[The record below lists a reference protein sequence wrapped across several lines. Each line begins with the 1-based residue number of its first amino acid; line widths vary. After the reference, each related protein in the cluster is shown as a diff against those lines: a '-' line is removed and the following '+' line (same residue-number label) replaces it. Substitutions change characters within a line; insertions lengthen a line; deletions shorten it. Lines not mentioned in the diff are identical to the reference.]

1 VELSKSGR
9 LNGLLFD
16 AIVAL
21 AFGSVLIPG
30 AHGVSLI
37 GYWLWMI
44 GPEDARSLIGWLGII
59 LLMVKAKIS
68 RPGLY
73 LSLTMAG
80 LTMLVVS
87 WWLFTFIRLWE
98 ELIPSIPFL
107 GLVVGR
113 ITHLIVQQRGRIE

>member
-1 VELSKSGR
+1 MTKSER

-16 AIVAL
+16 AIVTL
-21 AFGSVLIPG
+21 AFGWVLIPG
-30 AHGVSLI
+30 AHGISLI

-59 LLMVKAKIS
+59 LLVVKAMIS

-73 LSLTMAG
+73 SSLAMTG
-80 LTMLVVS
+80 LTMLVSS
-87 WWLFTFIRLWE
+87 WWLFISHDRLGE
-98 ELIPSIPFL
+98 ELIASIPFL

-113 ITHLIVQQRGRIE
+113 ITHLIVQQRGRS

>member
-1 VELSKSGR
+1 VELSKSER

-113 ITHLIVQQRGRIE
+113 ITHLIVQLRGRIE

>member
-1 VELSKSGR
+1 MELSKSER

-113 ITHLIVQQRGRIE
+113 ITHLIVQLRGRIE